1 VAIPDPTRAA
11 AKKISIETEGIAGQ
25 IGNLSPPEDNM
36 NYQKELRKSKQVVRE
51 WVRANFSDEKLAGVT
66 AFNADG
72 KMTFRNPCGC
82 LMGVTYSEHLHQGHN
97 CNRDHYWVA
106 RKQDLAQTRRFAA
119 WFPTSRIGRAERAYN
134 FLGFSANFGYCF
146 GDDELRRRR
155 FSALLRAEMRRR
167 ERIRIV
173 AGRTDAVEFVGATAV
188 SV

>member
-1 VAIPDPTRAA
+1 MD
-11 AKKISIETEGIAGQ
+11 
-25 IGNLSPPEDNM
+25 
-36 NYQKELRKSKQVVRE
+36 YQKELRKSKQVVRE

-82 LMGVTYSEHLHQGHN
+82 LMGVTHSERLHLGHD

-106 RKQDLAQTRRFAA
+106 RRQDLAQTRRFAA
-119 WFPTSRIGRAERAYN
+119 LFPTSRIGKAEKAYN

-155 FSALLRAEMRRR
+155 FSALLRAEMRLR
-167 ERIRIV
+167 ERIHKVTDRK
-173 AGRTDAVEFVGATAV
+173 DAVELIATSTV
-188 SV
+188 YV

>member
-1 VAIPDPTRAA
+1 
-11 AKKISIETEGIAGQ
+11 
-25 IGNLSPPEDNM
+25 M

-82 LMGVTYSEHLHQGHN
+82 LMGVTYSERLHLGHD

-106 RKQDLAQTRRFAA
+106 RRQDVAQTRRFAA
-119 WFPTSRIGRAERAYN
+119 LFPTSRIGRAEGAYN

-155 FSALLRAEMRRR
+155 FSALLRAEMRLR
-167 ERIRIV
+167 ERIHKVTDRK
-173 AGRTDAVEFVGATAV
+173 DAVELIATSTV
-188 SV
+188 YV